1 MVVELELI
9 GEVGGVVLISIDSV
23 NEETD
28 EFEKERGENKLL
40 FSSFV
45 VADVVVVAAAVTGP
59 AVTAALILL

>member
-1 MVVELELI
+1 MVEELEII
-9 GEVGGVVLISIDSV
+9 GDIGGGVVVVLISIESV

-45 VADVVVVAAAVTGP
+45 VADGIAVTGP

>member
-23 NEETD
+23 SEETD

-45 VADVVVVAAAVTGP
+45 VADGIAVTGP